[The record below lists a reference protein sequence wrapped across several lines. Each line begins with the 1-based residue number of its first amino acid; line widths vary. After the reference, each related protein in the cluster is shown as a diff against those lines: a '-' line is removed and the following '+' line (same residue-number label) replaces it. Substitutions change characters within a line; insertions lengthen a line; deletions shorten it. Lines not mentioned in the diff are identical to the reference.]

1 MANTFSQIYIQLVFA
16 TQSRQNLV
24 RKERKEELQKY
35 IAGIVAGQHQKL
47 LAIHCMPDHTH
58 ALVGLRPSM
67 AISELV
73 EEIKSHSSG
82 FINRKRWM
90 FGRFNWQEGYGA
102 FSYGHSQLST
112 IITYIQNQE
121 QHHARTTFRD
131 EYLMFL
137 KRFQVQYDPK
147 YLFDFEA

>member
-1 MANTFSQIYIQLVFA
+1 MQPKAA
-16 TQSRQNLV
+16 KNLIC
-24 RKERKEELQKY
+24 REHKEELQKY
-35 IAGIVAGQHQKL
+35 IGGIVAGQNQKL

-58 ALVGLRPSM
+58 ALIGLRPAM

-82 FINRKRWM
+82 FINQRRWM
-90 FGRFNWQEGYGA
+90 VGRFNWQEGYGA

-112 IITYIQNQE
+112 IIRYIQNQE

-131 EYLMFL
+131 EYLKFL